1 MTFASSRK
9 LKSLNELSSKHIQV
23 IEEFE
28 KLLEQGIS
36 GLTMADIAAKLKVS
50 LRTLYE
56 IAPSKEHLITAT
68 MNRVLTNIG
77 QEASASIHGVQSPL
91 SKLKMYIEIGYEAV
105 GPRIK
110 KFSTDLSKVRGVAEM
125 LDYHRDYFIGRIEE
139 LLNEAIKHKE
149 IKDTDTH
156 VVAIALGAVP
166 LLLSDYFYHQTSYQR
181 ELEHTP
187 ETSAHLVADLILD
200 SLARK

>member
-1 MTFASSRK
+1 MAIVSTRK
-9 LKSLNELSSKHIQV
+9 LKSLNELTSKHIQV

-28 KLLEQGIS
+28 KLLEIGIS

-77 QEASASIHGVQSPL
+77 QEASASIKGIQSPL

-110 KFSTDLSKVRGVAEM
+110 KFSTDLSKVRGVEEM
-125 LDYHRDYFIGRIEE
+125 LDYHRDYFVARIEE
-139 LLNEAIKHKE
+139 LLDEAIEYNE
-149 IKDTDTH
+149 IEDTDTH
-156 VVAIALGAVP
+156 VVAIALGGFPV
-166 LLLSDYFYHQTSYQR
+166 LLSDYFFLEKKT
-181 ELEHTP
+181 ELNNTHEA
-187 ETSAHLVADLILD
+187 SAHLVADLILD
-200 SLARK
+200 SLERK

>member
-1 MTFASSRK
+1 MAIVSTRK
-9 LKSLNELSSKHIQV
+9 LKSLNELTSKHIQV

-28 KLLEQGIS
+28 KLLEIGIS

-77 QEASASIHGVQSPL
+77 QEASASIKGIQSPL

-110 KFSTDLSKVRGVAEM
+110 KFSTDLSKVRGVEEM
-125 LDYHRDYFIGRIEE
+125 LDYHRDYFVARIEE
-139 LLNEAIKHKE
+139 LLDEAIEYNE
-149 IKDTDTH
+149 IEDTDAH
-156 VVAIALGAVP
+156 VVAIALGGFPV
-166 LLLSDYFYHQTSYQR
+166 LLSDYFFEGKTKLKNTH
-181 ELEHTP
+181 EA
-187 ETSAHLVADLILD
+187 SAHLVADLILD
-200 SLARK
+200 SLERK

>member
-1 MTFASSRK
+1 MAIVSTRK
-9 LKSLNELSSKHIQV
+9 LKSLNELTSKHIQV

-28 KLLEQGIS
+28 KLLEIGIS

-68 MNRVLTNIG
+68 INRVLTNIG
-77 QEASASIHGVQSPL
+77 QEASASIKGIQSPL

-110 KFSTDLSKVRGVAEM
+110 KFSTDLSKVRGVEEM
-125 LDYHRDYFIGRIEE
+125 LDYHRDYFVARIKE
-139 LLNEAIKHKE
+139 LLDEAIEYNE
-149 IKDTDTH
+149 IEDTDTH
-156 VVAIALGAVP
+156 VVAIALGGFPV
-166 LLLSDYFYHQTSYQR
+166 LLSDYFFLEKKT
-181 ELEHTP
+181 ELKNTP
-187 ETSAHLVADLILD
+187 EASAHLVADLILD
-200 SLARK
+200 SLERK

>member
-1 MTFASSRK
+1 MAIVSTRK
-9 LKSLNELSSKHIQV
+9 LKSLNELTSKHIQV

-28 KLLEQGIS
+28 KLLEIGIS

-77 QEASASIHGVQSPL
+77 QEASASIKGIQSPL

-110 KFSTDLSKVRGVAEM
+110 KFSTDLSKVRGVEEM
-125 LDYHRDYFIGRIEE
+125 LDYHRDYFVARIEE
-139 LLNEAIKHKE
+139 LLDEAIEYNE
-149 IKDTDTH
+149 IEDTDTH
-156 VVAIALGAVP
+156 VVAIALGGFPV
-166 LLLSDYFYHQTSYQR
+166 LLYDYFFEGKTKLKNTH
-181 ELEHTP
+181 EA
-187 ETSAHLVADLILD
+187 SAHLVADLILD
-200 SLARK
+200 SLEQK

>member
-1 MTFASSRK
+1 MAIVSTRK
-9 LKSLNELSSKHIQV
+9 LKSLNELTSKHIQV

-28 KLLEQGIS
+28 KLLEIGIS

-77 QEASASIHGVQSPL
+77 QEASASIKGIQSPL

-110 KFSTDLSKVRGVAEM
+110 KFSTDLSKVRGVEEM
-125 LDYHRDYFIGRIEE
+125 LDYHRDYFVARIEE
-139 LLNEAIKHKE
+139 LLDEAIEYNE
-149 IKDTDTH
+149 IEDTDTH
-156 VVAIALGAVP
+156 VVAIALGDFP
-166 LLLSDYFYHQTSYQR
+166 RLLSDDFFEGKTK
-181 ELEHTP
+181 LKIP
-187 ETSAHLVADLILD
+187 L
-200 SLARK
+200 

>member
-1 MTFASSRK
+1 MAIVSSRK
-9 LKSLNELSSKHIQV
+9 LKSLNELTSKHIQV

-77 QEASASIHGVQSPL
+77 QEASASIQGIQSPL

-110 KFSTDLSKVRGVAEM
+110 KFSSDLSTVRGVAEM
-125 LDYHRDYFIGRIEE
+125 LDYHRDYFVARIEE
-139 LLNEAIKHKE
+139 LLDEAIEHKE
-149 IKDTDTH
+149 IEDTNTH
-156 VVAIALGAVP
+156 VVAVALGGVP
-166 LLLSDYFYHQTSYQR
+166 RLLSDDFFEGKTK
-181 ELEHTP
+181 LKNTP
-187 ETSAHLVADLILD
+187 EVSAHLVADLILA
-200 SLARK
+200 SLERK